1 VTAALFIDGGRPWLD
16 EARLADIARTSSER
30 ERVAVTAER
39 DSKDLKKV
47 EFMERHLGSEFGG
60 TISGVTAFGLF
71 VLLDDFFVDG
81 LVHVSSLG
89 DDYYLFAEEQHAL
102 VGERTRRRFRT
113 GDRVRVKVAKVDIE
127 QRRIDFHLVEESGAR
142 RGRTGPAARRRRR

>member
-1 VTAALFIDGGRPWLD
+1 
-16 EARLADIARTSSER
+16 
-30 ERVAVTAER
+30 
-39 DSKDLKKV
+39 
-47 EFMERHLGSEFGG
+47 
-60 TISGVTAFGLF
+60 VTAFGLF

-89 DDYYLFAEEQHAL
+89 DDYYLFVEEQHAL

-127 QRRIDFHLVEESGAR
+127 QRRIDFQLVEEAGAK